1 MALSGQLGLDYDLA
15 QVSLVLLDTLDYV
28 VSDLDEVLLLDDEAK
43 GLQYLL
49 LVSEVLVAPPR
60 AHGHA
65 GRPWDLAAAGV
76 DL

>member
-1 MALSGQLGLDYDLA
+1 
-15 QVSLVLLDTLDYV
+15 
-28 VSDLDEVLLLDDEAK
+28 
-43 GLQYLL
+43 
-49 LVSEVLVAPPR
+49 VLVAPPR